1 MKSQINR
8 NLWKSRK
15 KYTGNP
21 CASQTTEQN
30 CNGGCAWNG
39 VDICA
44 TGTTLADNTA
54 LYATA
59 STSSNCNGN
68 CTWTPNYECAVFLI
82 VIAQIQ
88 QALLVMIPQIP
99 QTVLL
104 G

>member
-1 MKSQINR
+1 MHLKPLNR
-8 NLWKSRK
+8 
-15 KYTGNP
+15 TVM
-21 CASQTTEQN
+21 ED
-30 CNGGCAWNG
+30 AWNG